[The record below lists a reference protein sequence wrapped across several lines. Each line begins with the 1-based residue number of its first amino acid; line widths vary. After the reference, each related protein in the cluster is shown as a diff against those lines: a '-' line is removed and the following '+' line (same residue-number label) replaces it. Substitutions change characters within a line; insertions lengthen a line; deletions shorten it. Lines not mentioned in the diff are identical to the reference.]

1 MTGLSRMSPEQEFE
15 DKERERKVRRWGFY
29 LILVILAL
37 NFGLFLIW
45 KFSYLVLP
53 IITGALLAW
62 LR

>member
-1 MTGLSRMSPEQEFE
+1 MSNGRDFE
-15 DKERERKVRRWGFY
+15 EKERERRVRRWGFH
-29 LILVILAL
+29 LIFVILAL

>member
-1 MTGLSRMSPEQEFE
+1 MSSEQEFE
-15 DKERERKVRRWGFY
+15 EKERERKVRRWGFY